1 VKRRPRRAPEI
12 KGTTMMI
19 SRREF
24 LQWASAA
31 AGTAA
36 VSGCATSGGSAG
48 KVVVIGAGYGGATA
62 AKYIK
67 MWAPDI
73 DVTVVERGSEF
84 VSCPLSNLVLGGNTD
99 IRELTYSFDGL
110 KRRGITIVRD
120 EALAIDA
127 AKREVR
133 LAGGNVLAYDR
144 LIVSPGVDFLYNTIP
159 GLNNADAQNRVL
171 HAWKAGPQ
179 TLALRKQLEAMRDGG
194 VYALHIPKAPYRCP
208 PGPYERVCQVADYL
222 KRAKP
227 KSKVLVLDSNEDLV
241 SKKGLF
247 LAAWNGQYKGMIE
260 YKPNSELVD
269 VDVKTLTA
277 KLQFEDVKADVL
289 NVVPPQKAGAIA
301 EQAGLIN
308 ANNRWCNVDWTSMES
323 TAVKGIHVLADATLS
338 APAMPKSAS
347 MANQHAKVCAAA
359 VIALIKGEPVNP
371 DPVMMNTCYSFVDG
385 KNVMHVASVHTYD
398 VAQKTMIP
406 VKGAGGVSDKASEQE
421 GLYAWGWARNI
432 WAEAL
437 A

>member
-1 VKRRPRRAPEI
+1 MI
-12 KGTTMMI
+12 I

-36 VSGCATSGGSAG
+36 IGGCATGGSGAG
-48 KVVVIGAGYGGATA
+48 RVVVIGAGYGGATA
-62 AKYIK
+62 AKYIRL
-67 MWAPDI
+67 WAPDI
-73 DVTVVERGSEF
+73 EVVLVERAGEF
-84 VSCPLSNLVLGGNTD
+84 VSCPLSNLVIGGNTD
-99 IRELTYSFDGL
+99 IRELTFSYEGL
-110 KRRGITIVRD
+110 KRRGIKVVRD
-120 EALAIDA
+120 EATAIDA
-127 AKREVR
+127 EKCEVR
-133 LAGGNVLAYDR
+133 LASGGSLGYDR
-144 LIVSPGVDFLYNTIP
+144 LIVSPGIDFMFDAIP
-159 GLNNADAQNRVL
+159 GLNSADAQNRVL
-171 HAWKAGPQ
+171 HAWKAGAQ
-179 TLALRKQLEAMRDGG
+179 TLALRKQLESMRDGG

-208 PGPYERVCQVADYL
+208 PGPYERICQVADYF

-227 KSKVLVLDSNEDLV
+227 RSKILVLDANEDIV

-247 LAAWNGQYKGMIE
+247 LAAWNGPYKGMIE

-289 NVVPPQKAGAIA
+289 NVVPPQKAGLIA
-301 EQAGLIN
+301 EKAGLIN
-308 ANNRWCNVDWTSMES
+308 ANNRWCNVDWLTMES
-323 TAVKGIHVLADATLS
+323 TAVKGVHVLADATLS

-359 VIALIKGEPVNP
+359 VIALIKGEKVNP
-371 DPVMMNTCYSFVDG
+371 EPMMMNTCYSFVDG
-385 KNVMHVASVHTYD
+385 KTVMHVASVHAYD
-398 VAQKTMIP
+398 AAQKTLVP